1 MKIRPFRYS
10 DLDALIKIAEISF
23 ADEYRLQGATPE
35 GFIQQIRLITRGRMI
50 PFRLLS
56 ALAGIQWQLLVAE
69 VDGNVV
75 GCGAYLGRKQM
86 ELTNLM
92 VHPDYRRR
100 GIGQALLIKRL
111 QCLAEEGYTRV
122 TTTILASNEASLGNV
137 AKQGFAAFDRYSL
150 YEIPL
155 PFPQHVAN
163 TAGQITSRPIRKSD
177 TAAFRAI
184 EKHVIN
190 PVRLEVYGSAI
201 AHYNPSFVDG
211 LMNRLGGAQQWVRVF
226 SQGEAVI
233 GFLSARTS
241 AVQTKGVLSRPII
254 ADENLSYFPF
264 MLQESA
270 TWFSQQGKK
279 GMQITVADERQTLI
293 EQLQHMGWDKIH
305 SWVQLVKRL
314 DEPILDASNEDAKN
328 RQLS

>member
-1 MKIRPFRYS
+1 MKIRPFCYS
-10 DLDALIKIAEISF
+10 DLDALIKIAKVSF
-23 ADEYRLQGATPE
+23 SDEYRLQGATPE
-35 GFIQQIRLITRGRMI
+35 SFIQQIRMITRGRMI
-50 PFRLLS
+50 PFKLLS

-69 VDGNVV
+69 AEGKVV

-100 GIGQALLIKRL
+100 GIGQELLVKRL
-111 QCLAEEGYTRV
+111 RCLAAEGHSRV
-122 TTTILASNEASLGNV
+122 ATTILASNQASLGNV
-137 AKQGFAAFDRYSL
+137 AKQNFKVFDRYSL

-163 TAGQITSRPIRKSD
+163 VTEQITLRPIQNRD
-177 TAAFRAI
+177 TIRFQAI
-184 EKHVIN
+184 ENQVTN
-190 PVRLEVYGSAI
+190 LARLNIYGSAI
-201 AHYNPSFVDG
+201 SHYRPSFADA
-211 LMNRLGGAQQWVRVF
+211 LMDRLGGGQQWVRVF
-226 SQGEAVI
+226 SKDEEII

-241 AVQTKGVLSRPII
+241 TTQTKGVLGRPII
-254 ADENLSYFPF
+254 ADENLNYLPF

-279 GMQITVADERQTLI
+279 GMQITVADERQILI

-314 DEPILDASNEDAKN
+314 DEPILDASNGI
-328 RQLS
+328 R